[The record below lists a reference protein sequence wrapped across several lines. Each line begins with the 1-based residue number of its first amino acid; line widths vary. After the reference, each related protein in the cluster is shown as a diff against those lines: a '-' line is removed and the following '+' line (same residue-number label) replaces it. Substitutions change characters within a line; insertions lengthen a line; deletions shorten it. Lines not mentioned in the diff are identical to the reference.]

1 VELRP
6 KAWAL
11 LRYLAER
18 PGALVTKEELHA
30 AVWGDI
36 VVSDDT
42 LTQTLGELRRALR
55 DDPRAPHVIET
66 VHRRGVRFIARVHTT
81 PPGDGGLTAV
91 ALPLV
96 PGAGPPATLVG
107 RDTELATL
115 RAIFQNASAGER
127 QVVFIQ
133 GEPGIGKTAIVEA
146 FLETLRVSAD
156 GVLIGFGQCV
166 EQHGER
172 EPYMPA
178 LEALERLSHGPARDR
193 LLSTLRAVAPSWL
206 ARMPSLHSP
215 ADAGRPGGGDTN
227 TTPHRMLREFAS
239 LAEAISVD
247 RPLVLILEDL
257 HWSDQGT
264 ADLVS
269 VLAQRPD
276 RARVMLL
283 GTYRPAEAT
292 VLDHPFARVVA
303 TLRTHRQ
310 CREIALEYLSLSHV
324 TAYLQARFR
333 GATVDDDVAVAVHAH
348 TDGNPLFMMRLV
360 DHLLERGWLAE
371 DGGVWRLSADRAAI
385 EQEVPDDIQQL
396 IQGQLRFVS
405 RAERDVLEVASVGG
419 VVFDAPAVA
428 AGLGRALDEVESL
441 CAELCRPRRWL
452 HPRRSVEWPD
462 GTLAVRY
469 AFGHALYRRVLYDRL
484 SPSRRAILHQQIGER
499 IEAGYAARTADVSG
513 ELAIH
518 FQHSRDRR
526 RAVVYLEQAARR
538 AYDRLAYRDAVASL
552 NPALRLLAEL
562 PDTPARARDELRLRQ
577 LYTVG
582 LTQTAGYVAEGL
594 LDNLTRARRLCE
606 QVADP
611 TGLFDVLSALCL
623 LHSNGGD
630 LREAERVGEE
640 LSPLSEQLNPSAVVE
655 ASFLRGGVALW
666 GGDLDVAETF
676 LAKALSSSVRPEE
689 ADRPYGVNPLVAAR
703 SFESLR
709 RWVRAEPDR
718 ARAVQGEAM
727 TLADRLGR
735 PFTVAHAAAYAA
747 FLHVLNGE
755 WREAARM
762 ATRAADLADEY
773 GFPLWSGTALVIR
786 GRALVEQD
794 EGERGL
800 AEIREGLDVLRRAK
814 IRLAAS
820 LWFYLYA
827 EACLRLDR
835 VDEGLAATDAGL
847 IHCRDTAA
855 RLFEAELWRVRGEL
869 ILRGARSKTR
879 PRPGAIRES
888 EECFEKARAVA
899 RAQGAHMLE
908 RRASRRGAGATAPR
922 KSSR

>member
-1 VELRP
+1 MELRP

-18 PGALVTKEELHA
+18 PDTLVTKEELHA
-30 AVWGDI
+30 SVWGDI

-42 LTQTLGELRRALR
+42 LTQTLGELRRALQ
-55 DDPRAPHVIET
+55 DDPRAPHIIET
-66 VHRRGVRFIARVHTT
+66 VHRRGFRFIAGVQGPGNRGPTSAVV
-81 PPGDGGLTAV
+81 PPPV
-91 ALPLV
+91 A
-96 PGAGPPATLVG
+96 GAGSPVTLVG
-107 RDTELATL
+107 RETELATL
-115 RAIFQNASAGER
+115 RAILQTASAGER
-127 QVVFIQ
+127 QVVFMQ
-133 GEPGIGKTAIVEA
+133 GEPGIGKTSIVEA
-146 FLETLRVSAD
+146 FLHSLRASAD
-156 GVLIGFGQCV
+156 GVLIGYGQCV

-206 ARMPSLHSP
+206 GRMPSLHSS
-215 ADAGRPGGGDTN
+215 ADAERPGRGDTD

-239 LAEAISVD
+239 LVEAISVD
-247 RPLVLILEDL
+247 RPLVLVLEDL

-264 ADLVS
+264 TDLVS

-310 CREIALEYLSLSHV
+310 CRELALEYLSRSHV
-324 TAYLQARFR
+324 TAYLQDRFR
-333 GATVDDDVAVAVHAH
+333 GAPVDDDVVAVVHAH
-348 TDGNPLFMMRLV
+348 TDGNPLFMVRLV
-360 DHLLERGWLAE
+360 EHLLDRGWLAE

-385 EQEVPDDIQQL
+385 EQEVPDDIQRL
-396 IQGQLRFVS
+396 IEGQLRLVS

-419 VVFDAPAVA
+419 VTFDAPAVA
-428 AGLGRALDEVESL
+428 AGLGRPPDEVEAL
-441 CAELCRPRRWL
+441 CEELCRPRRWL
-452 HPRRSVEWPD
+452 HHRRSVEWPD

-469 AFGHALYRRVLYDRL
+469 VFGHALYQRVLYDRL
-484 SPSRRAILHQQIGER
+484 SPSRRAILHQQVGER
-499 IEAGYAARTADVSG
+499 LEAGYATRTAEVSG

-518 FQHSRDRR
+518 FQRSRDRY
-526 RAVVYLEQAARR
+526 RAVAYLEQAARR
-538 AYDRLAYRDAVASL
+538 AYDRLASRDAVASL
-552 NPALRLLAEL
+552 DSALRLLAEL
-562 PDTPARARDELRLRQ
+562 PDTPERARDELRLRQ

-582 LTQTAGYVAEGL
+582 LSQTAGYVAEAL
-594 LDNLTRARRLCE
+594 LENLTRTRSLCQKLAE
-606 QVADP
+606 PAA
-611 TGLFDVLSALCL
+611 LFDVLCALCL
-623 LHSNGGD
+623 AYSTGGD
-630 LREAERVGEE
+630 LREAERVGEQ

-666 GGDLDVAETF
+666 GGDLDAAERF
-676 LAKALSSSVRPEE
+676 LAKALSSPVSPEE

-703 SFESLR
+703 SFESVR

-718 ARAVQGEAM
+718 ARAVQGEALA
-727 TLADRLGR
+727 LADRLGR

-747 FLHVLNGE
+747 LLYVLEGE
-755 WREAARM
+755 WKEAATT
-762 ATRAADLADEY
+762 ATRAVDLSDEY
-773 GFPLWSGTALVIR
+773 GFPVWSGMGLVSR
-786 GRALVEQD
+786 GRALVEQG

-800 AEIREGLDVLRRAK
+800 TEIREGLDGLRRAK
-814 IRLAAS
+814 IRLAAPLGFS
-820 LWFYLYA
+820 LLA
-827 EACLRLDR
+827 GACLRLDR
-835 VDEGLAATDAGL
+835 VDEGLAATDTGL
-847 IHCRDTAA
+847 THCRDTAV

-869 ILRGARSKTR
+869 ILRGARGKTR
-879 PRPGAIRES
+879 PQPGAIRQS

-908 RRASRRGAGATAPR
+908 RRASRRDPGAAAPR